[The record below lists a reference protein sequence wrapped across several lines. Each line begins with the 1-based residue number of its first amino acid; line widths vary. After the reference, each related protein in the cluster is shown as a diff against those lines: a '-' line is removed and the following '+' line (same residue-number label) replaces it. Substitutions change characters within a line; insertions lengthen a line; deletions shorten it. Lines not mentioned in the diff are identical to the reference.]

1 MLPRSM
7 PDAEIGGYRS
17 RAWREF
23 RRFSAGKTVRIR
35 PRRPG
40 LESLEGREL
49 LAGVVAEYPLAS
61 PPANPGAITAG
72 PDGNLWFINDRATPG
87 SFPAT
92 ILAVSIGRIT
102 TAGVI
107 TEFPITT
114 PGAYPSDI
122 TSGLD
127 GALWYTENTSSG
139 PMIGRITTAGV
150 ITDFPAGSIGVT
162 PDNQWIDSIT
172 AGPDGALWFT
182 EASHPDGSPFHA
194 IGSIGRITTAG
205 ALSLFPVP
213 SIPSDIA
220 AGPDGALW
228 YTAHSGLSSPLKST
242 IGRITTAGVITEFPI
257 TTPGA
262 YPSDITSGRDGAL
275 WYTEGTSSGPMIGR
289 ITTAGVITA
298 FPILT
303 PDGGPS
309 GITAGP
315 DGALWFTDS
324 GNKIGRITT
333 SGVVTESAIPT
344 PNSQPIG
351 IATGS
356 DGDLWF
362 TESGAG
368 KIGQLSPV
376 SLAPPTVT
384 SVRRFGFHAD
394 PTRIVLGFSSPLD
407 PARAQDLRNY
417 RIVDPGNKAVSIDSA
432 TYDPAASTVTLR
444 PHARLV
450 LHRLSKLTVIG
461 TAPDG
466 VADTSGVLLDG
477 AGDGQPGSNYV
488 ATLKASDLVLG
499 AEVPGGP
506 RRLAALR
513 RALAKIEA
521 DQSKQLART
530 EVAPKARA
538 IARAHPA
545 KAAGG
550 PSGGKN

>member
-1 MLPRSM
+1 MLPRSL
-7 PDAEIGGYRS
+7 PDAEIGGYCSRS
-17 RAWREF
+17 WREF

-61 PPANPGAITAG
+61 PPANPDAITAG

-102 TAGVI
+102 PAGVI

-114 PGAYPSDI
+114 PATFPSDI
-122 TSGLD
+122 TSGPD

-150 ITDFPAGSIGVT
+150 ITEFPAGSIGVT
-162 PDNQWIDSIT
+162 PDNQRIDSIT

-182 EASHPDGSPFHA
+182 EASHPDGSPFHVN
-194 IGSIGRITTAG
+194 GSIGRITTAG

-213 SIPSDIA
+213 SIPSGIT

-242 IGRITTAGVITEFPI
+242 IGRITTAGVATEFTI
-257 TTPGA
+257 DTTGSSA
-262 YPSDITSGRDGAL
+262 NDITSGPDGAL
-275 WYTEGTSSGPMIGR
+275 WYTSGPIGR
-289 ITTAGVITA
+289 ITTTGVITN
-298 FPILT
+298 FPIPT
-303 PDGGPS
+303 PDGVPS

-315 DGALWFTDS
+315 DGALWFTEN
-324 GNKIGRITT
+324 GAGKIGRITT
-333 SGVVTESAIPT
+333 SGVVTEFAIPT
-344 PNSQPIG
+344 PNSQPSS

-356 DGDLWF
+356 DGALWF
-362 TESGAG
+362 TENGAG

-384 SVRRFGFHAD
+384 SVQRLGFHAE

-417 RIVDPGNKAVSIDSA
+417 RIVGPGNKAEAIDSA
-432 TYDPAASTVTLR
+432 TYDPAANTVTLK

-450 LHRLSKLTVIG
+450 LHRLYKLTVIG

-488 ATLKASDLVLG
+488 ATLKASNLVLG

-506 RRLAALR
+506 RRLAVLR

-521 DQSKQLART
+521 DQSKQLVRT
-530 EVAPKARA
+530 QVAPRARA

-550 PSGGKN
+550 PSAGKD